1 MCRKMFLAI
10 LCRIRMNMKYKLLAL
25 LLCATMGISL
35 AGCTKGG
42 AKESTA
48 ETAATHETATN
59 ETATDETAYSAAL
72 DDTGFYTGIRALDYI
87 QLPDGYEDL
96 TIPEEYTTV
105 SDETIDSDMHDM
117 MANLN
122 LTQPVTDR
130 AVQEGDVVVIDF
142 VGTINGV
149 EFQGGSATG
158 YSLEVGSNT
167 MIAGFEDQI
176 LGHNIG
182 DTFDI
187 TVTFPDNYGQTQ
199 DANGNTIDLS
209 NQTAVFKTT
218 LQSISVYNMTD
229 SDALNAFAGN
239 YTLND
244 GSQID
249 TVEKARQYF
258 KEYEQYKGASTYLA
272 DYLMTNS
279 KIIKDIPES
288 IFDQERQLETIY
300 VNNKAAQNG
309 MSIEDF
315 LATGG
320 YDSIDAY
327 LEDGAEY
334 IQQDVQ
340 YCFIIQAIA
349 EDQNIK
355 VTDADIQKYFVG
367 DADSAISTYGKGFV
381 AQQTLAVMVM
391 DNLISY

>member
-1 MCRKMFLAI
+1 
-10 LCRIRMNMKYKLLAL
+10 MNMKNKLLAL
-25 LLCATMGISL
+25 LLCAVMGMTL
-35 AGCTKGG
+35 AGCSIGKSKG
-42 AKESTA
+42 ATT
-48 ETAATHETATN
+48 ETAATDESATA
-59 ETATDETAYSAAL
+59 ESATDETAYSAAL

-87 QLPDGYEDL
+87 QLPDGYEDI
-96 TIPEEYTTV
+96 TIPEKYTTV
-105 SDETIDSDMHDM
+105 SDETIDNDMHDM

-130 AVQEGDVVVIDF
+130 AAQEGDVVIIDF

-149 EFQGGSATG
+149 EFEGGSASG
-158 YSLEVGSNT
+158 YSVEIGNNT
-167 MIAGFEDQI
+167 LIDGFDAQI
-176 LGHNIG
+176 IGHNTG

-187 TVTFPDNYGQTQ
+187 TVTFPANYGETQ
-199 DANGNTIDLS
+199 DANGNTLDLS

-218 LQSISVYNMTD
+218 IKSIAVYNMTD

-258 KEYEQYKGASTYLA
+258 KEYEQYKGATTYLA
-272 DYLMTNS
+272 DYLMNNS
-279 KIIKDIPES
+279 KIIEDIPES
-288 IFDQERQLETIY
+288 ILEQERQLETVYI
-300 VNNKAAQNG
+300 NNQAAQNG
-309 MSIEDF
+309 MSTEDF

-340 YCFIIQAIA
+340 YCFIIQAVA
-349 EDQNIK
+349 EDQKIK

-367 DADSAISTYGKGFV
+367 DSESAIDTYGKGFV
-381 AQQTLAVMVM
+381 AQQTLAAMVM
-391 DNLISY
+391 DELAEKAAK

>member
-1 MCRKMFLAI
+1 M
-10 LCRIRMNMKYKLLAL
+10 
-25 LLCATMGISL
+25 LCATMGISL
-35 AGCTKGG
+35 AGCAGNG
-42 AKESTA
+42 AKSSTSESA
-48 ETAATHETATN
+48 VVYETATS

-87 QLPDGYEDL
+87 QLPDDYEDVA
-96 TIPEEYTTV
+96 IPEEYTTV

-158 YSLEVGSNT
+158 YSLEVGSNS

-176 LGHNIG
+176 VGHNVG

-187 TVTFPDNYGQTQ
+187 TVTFPDNYGETQ
-199 DANGNTIDLS
+199 DANGTPLDLS

-218 LQSISVYNMTD
+218 LQSIAVYNMTD
-229 SDALNAFAGN
+229 NDALNAFAGN

-258 KEYEQYKGASTYLA
+258 KEYEQYKNETTYLA

-288 IFDQERQLETIY
+288 ILEQERQLETVYI
-300 VNNKAAQNG
+300 NNQAAQNG
-309 MSIEDF
+309 MSTEDF

-327 LEDGAEY
+327 LEDGAKY

-340 YCFIIQAIA
+340 YCFVIQAIA
-349 EDQNIK
+349 EDQKIK

-367 DADSAISTYGKGFV
+367 NADSAIATYGKGFV

-391 DNLISY
+391 DTLIYH